1 MSPRRRAS
9 CPGSNLHLL
18 TLVLL
23 QDVVR
28 AHALQDVLVHQ
39 EEESL
44 VRVELC
50 VF

>member
-28 AHALQDVLVHQ
+28 AHAHQDVLVHQ
-39 EEESL
+39 ESL

-50 VF
+50 AF